1 MAFALYVSNGTDTT
15 YLSDRDPFA
24 FESLE
29 GISNAPTVRY
39 EQRGP
44 LQHGATDLGYRLG
57 PRVLQL
63 SLVFTATTDA
73 QLDTYRE
80 QLMDAFKPSDVALRL
95 YYERDDSTT
104 RTLDVHAVGDLAIEL
119 TPELRPTHT
128 HRAKVQ
134 LRAANPLWVDQ
145 TVVQSTLAGASLA
158 AANNGDVA
166 AYPVIR
172 LAGPMGTITVT
183 NSSTGDSFS
192 LGTIVIGSGDIY
204 TIDLRNGRKR
214 VYDLNGF
221 NRLGYVTNPAELAG
235 FRLEPN
241 PITAGGT
248 NTITV
253 AGTSATSVVTVEH
266 YNQYVSF

>member
-1 MAFALYVSNGTDTT
+1 MAFALYASDGISTT
-15 YLSDRDPFA
+15 YLSDGNPFK

-73 QLDTYRE
+73 QLDSYRE
-80 QLMDAFKPSDVALRL
+80 QLMDGFKPSDASLRL
-95 YYERDDSTT
+95 YYERDDGTT
-104 RTLDVHAVGDLAIEL
+104 RTLDVHATGEIAIEL
-119 TPELRPTHT
+119 TPELRPGHT
-128 HRAKVQ
+128 HRAKLQ

-145 TVVQSTLAGASLA
+145 VVVQSTLAGASIA
-158 AANNGDVA
+158 AVNDGDIP
-166 AYPVIR
+166 AYPVIK

-183 NSSTGDSFS
+183 NSTTGDSFS
-192 LGTIVIGSGDIY
+192 LGTIAIGSGDIY

-214 VYDLNGF
+214 VYDIDGF
-221 NRLGYVTNPAELAG
+221 NRLGYVTNPADLAG
-235 FRLEPN
+235 FRLEPG
-241 PITAGGT
+241 PIAAGGT

-253 AGTSATSVVTVEH
+253 AGTSATSNVTVEH